1 MSHGTILGF
10 DFGTRRIGV
19 AVGQTLTGST
29 RPLTT
34 LRADKAQADWAA
46 IGLLIKE
53 WQPAQLVV
61 GLPVNMDGS
70 EHELAATV
78 RAFAEELRRR
88 YALPVHLIDER
99 LSSHEAQRLALTPSP
114 SRRERGSRSKE
125 LNNIAVGM
133 GGGRGAPYS
142 RAAKEEVDRIAA
154 QVILETW
161 LSQQNRGKR

>member
-1 MSHGTILGF
+1 MSHGTVLGF

-19 AVGQTLTGST
+19 AVGQTLTGSA

-34 LRADKAQADWAA
+34 LRSSNAQADWAA
-46 IGLLIKE
+46 IDLLIKE
-53 WQPAQLVV
+53 WQPAHLVV

-78 RAFAEELRRR
+78 RAYAEELRTR

-99 LSSHEAQRLALTPSP
+99 LSSHEAQ
-114 SRRERGSRSKE
+114 K
-125 LNNIAVGM
+125 IAVGM
-133 GGGRGAPYS
+133 GGRS
-142 RAAKEEVDRIAA
+142 THRSLAAKEQVDRIAA

-161 LSQQNRGKR
+161 LSQQNNGKP